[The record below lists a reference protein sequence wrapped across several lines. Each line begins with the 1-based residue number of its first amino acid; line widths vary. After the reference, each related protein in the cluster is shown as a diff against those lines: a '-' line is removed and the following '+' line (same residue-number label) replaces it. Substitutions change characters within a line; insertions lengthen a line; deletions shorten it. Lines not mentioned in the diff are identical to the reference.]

1 MIHRIMVERDP
12 YPYADTAAAK
22 MLASALR
29 TLQREKKQ
37 SMRMVAK
44 SLNYKQATVLSHM
57 ANGRIPVPIKKATE
71 IAATVGLPQS
81 EFLLAVMDQRQP
93 EAHTLLMAA
102 LPEGFEISQSFADE
116 LAAIAGIPLDQLTG
130 EQKEIMRKVVL
141 DPRPARRWLTEA
153 EIPVLQLLRTLREDL
168 GQRGLGP
175 VDRQLVTQ
183 ALKR

>member
-1 MIHRIMVERDP
+1 MVDRDT
-12 YPYADTAAAK
+12 YPYAGTAAAK

-29 TLQREKKQ
+29 TLQRDKKQ
-37 SMRMVAK
+37 SLRMIAK

-71 IAATVGLPQS
+71 IAAKVGLPQS

-93 EAHTLLMAA
+93 EVHTLLMAA
-102 LPEGFEISQSFADE
+102 LPGDFDISQSFADE
-116 LAAIAGIPLDQLTG
+116 LEAIAGAPLDQLTD
-130 EQKEIMRKVVL
+130 EQKEIMRKIVL
-141 DPRPARRWLTEA
+141 DARPARRWLTEA
-153 EIPVLQLLRTLREDL
+153 EIPVLQLLRSLRDDI

-175 VDRQLVTQ
+175 LDRQLITE